1 MKVLFSPDVRLYF
14 RELSEMLIEKE
25 YLGFE
30 DAAIQYVRELIF
42 DIRDTLDNRLK
53 SPAPAYFARY
63 GKDLYYA
70 VFKRDNNTQ
79 WYVFF
84 EIYVKEETYVVT
96 FIGNNHTI
104 AQYIRE

>member
-14 RELSEMLIEKE
+14 RELSELLIEEE
-25 YLGFE
+25 YFGFE
-30 DAAIQYVRELIF
+30 DAAIQYVRELFF

-53 SPAPAYFARY
+53 HPSPAYFTRY
-63 GKDLYYA
+63 GKDLSYA
-70 VFKRDNNTQ
+70 VFKRNNNTQ

-84 EIYVKEETYVVT
+84 ETYVKERTYVVT

-104 AQYIRE
+104 ARYIRE